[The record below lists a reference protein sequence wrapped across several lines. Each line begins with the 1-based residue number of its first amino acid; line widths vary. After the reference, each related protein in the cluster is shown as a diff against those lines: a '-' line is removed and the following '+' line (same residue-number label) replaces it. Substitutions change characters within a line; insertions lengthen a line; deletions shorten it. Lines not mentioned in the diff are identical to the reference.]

1 MTGYRFGDFSIDCDR
16 RLLLHRDRPVHLSPK
31 AFLLLQVLVEAAP
44 KALSKSA
51 LQDRLWPDT
60 FVVEANLH
68 HLIAEIRTA
77 LGEEPQRARWVRT
90 VHRFGYAFQDAPERI
105 EQRPDRGV
113 VCRLR
118 WEGGRTTLASGEHVV
133 GRDASADVVIDS
145 TTVSRRHARIRIAGE
160 EVTLEDLGSK
170 NGSFVGSRR
179 VEGTQ
184 RLADG
189 DTIRIGMVPVNVRI
203 SAVAPSTQTA
213 VRASSG

>member
-1 MTGYRFGDFSIDCDR
+1 MTGYRFGDFALDYDK
-16 RLLLHRDRPVHLSPK
+16 RLLFRQNQPVHLSPK

-51 LQDRLWPDT
+51 LQERLWPDT

-68 HLIAEIRTA
+68 HLVVEIRTA
-77 LGEEPQRARWVRT
+77 LADDPRRPRWVRT
-90 VHRFGYAFQDAPERI
+90 VHRFGYAFQDTPTRI
-105 EQRPDRGV
+105 EGYPDQGV

-118 WEGGRTTLASGEHVV
+118 WEGGRTTLVDGEHVL
-133 GRDASADVVIDS
+133 GRDPSADVVIDS
-145 TTVSRRHARIRIAGE
+145 TTVSRRHARIRVAGE

-189 DTIRIGMVPVNVRI
+189 DTIRIGMVSVSVRI
-203 SAVAPSTQTA
+203 SAAAPSTQTA
-213 VRASSG
+213 TRASPG